1 MASVSFPWLRP
12 LWQQV
17 LSAVAGQRL
26 PHAIGL
32 HYNQDLG
39 IDSFLNQLAAYLLCN
54 TVSKQASKSTNT
66 PLKIACGTCKSCL
79 LWQAGTHPDYLRIEP
94 EQGKQ
99 IGVDLV
105 REIAH
110 KVQQTASQ
118 GGNKVI
124 QIIAADRMTPQAA
137 NALLKTLEE
146 PPENTYFQIAAV
158 RYTQLLP
165 TIRSRLLS
173 YPIAQPSSEDIAGW
187 LKQHAGIEITDMLL
201 LERAQNA
208 PLQVLE
214 ELKSNEQREQL
225 LASVCRGELVVSKQ
239 LEVVQQHLKIVLKEL
254 QLAHRETLQG
264 NVPEVLSANVRNLA
278 APATVSK
285 ALETAYRSGVQILR
299 TIQNAGVNPQILIAA
314 WNADVVRSLNV
325 VAVKKE

>member
-1 MASVSFPWLRP
+1 MASIGFPWLRP

-17 LSAVAGQRL
+17 LSAAAGQRL

-54 TVSKQASKSTNT
+54 SVSKQASIGAS
-66 PLKIACGTCKSCL
+66 PLKKACGTCKSCL

-118 GGNKVI
+118 GGNKVV

-173 YPIAQPSSEDIAGW
+173 YPVPQPSITEIAAW
-187 LKQHAGIEITDMLL
+187 LKQHAGIDVADTLL
-201 LERAQNA
+201 LERAQSA
-208 PLQVLE
+208 PLQVLA
-214 ELKSNEQREQL
+214 ELQANEQSEQL
-225 LASVCRGELVVSKQ
+225 LARLCRGEFTVPKE
-239 LEVVQQHLKIVLKEL
+239 LESVQQQLKIVLKEL

-264 NVPEVLSANVRNLA
+264 RIPAVLSANVRNLA
-278 APATVSK
+278 ALTTVSK
-285 ALETAYRSGVQILR
+285 ALENAYRSGIHILR
-299 TIQNAGVNPQILIAA
+299 TVQNAGVNPQILIAA
-314 WNADVVRSLNV
+314 WSADVVRSLNV
-325 VAVKKE
+325 AAVKKG

>member
-1 MASVSFPWLRP
+1 MASISFPWLRP

-17 LSAVAGQRL
+17 LSAAAGQRL

-39 IDSFLNQLAAYLLCN
+39 IDSFLNQLAAYLLCSN
-54 TVSKQASKSTNT
+54 VSKQASIGAS
-66 PLKIACGTCKSCL
+66 PLKKACGTCKSCL
-79 LWQAGTHPDYLRIEP
+79 LWQAGTHPDCVRIEP

-118 GGNKVI
+118 GGNKVV

-173 YPIAQPSSEDIAGW
+173 YPVPQPSIAEIAAW
-187 LKQHAGIEITDMLL
+187 LKQHTGVDVADTLL
-201 LERAQNA
+201 LERAQSA
-208 PLQVLE
+208 PLQVLTELQTE
-214 ELKSNEQREQL
+214 EQSIQL
-225 LASVCRGELVVSKQ
+225 LAGVCRGEFTVPKD
-239 LEVVQQHLKIVLKEL
+239 LESVQQQLKIVLKEL

-264 NVPEVLSANVRNLA
+264 KVPEVLSANVRNLA
-278 APATVSK
+278 ALTTVSK
-285 ALETAYRSGVQILR
+285 ALEHAYRSGVQILR
-299 TIQNAGVNPQILIAA
+299 TVQNAGVNPQILIAA
-314 WNADVVRSLNV
+314 WSADVVRSLNV
-325 VAVKKE
+325 AVVRKG